1 MVSDAPVVLAVTG
14 ASGAIYAWRTA
25 RALLKAGRDLEL
37 ILSPAAKMVV
47 RDELELGAVRFRDFL
62 LERTGAD
69 PGRIREFSPADIGA
83 PCASGSHAIAGM
95 VVVPCSMKT
104 LAGIAN
110 GVASGLIER
119 SADVALKE
127 SRPLI
132 LVVRET
138 PMNLVQLRNQVAAAE
153 AGARILPACPA
164 FYQKPK
170 TLDDIADF
178 IAGRVLSLLGME
190 HRLFEPWGDTTV

>member
-1 MVSDAPVVLAVTG
+1 VVSEAPVVLAVTG

-25 RALLKAGRDLEL
+25 RALLAAGRDLEL

-47 RDELELGAVRFRDFL
+47 RDELELGSGRFRDFL

-69 PGRIREFSPADIGA
+69 PGRIREFSPSDIGA

-170 TLDDIADF
+170 SLDDIADF
-178 IAGRVLSLLGME
+178 IAGRILSLLCIE
-190 HRLFEPWGDTTV
+190 HQLFTPWGGE

>member
-1 MVSDAPVVLAVTG
+1 MPSEPPIVLAVTG
-14 ASGAIYAWRTA
+14 ASGALYAWRTA
-25 RALLKAGRDLEL
+25 RALLEAGRDLEL
-37 ILSPAAKMVV
+37 ILSPAGKMVA
-47 RDELELGAVRFRDFL
+47 RDELNLGDRKFRQFL
-62 LERTGAD
+62 LERTGVA
-69 PGRIREFSPADIGA
+69 PGRVREFAPTDIGG
-83 PCASGSHAIAGM
+83 PSASGSHQTSGM

-110 GVASGLIER
+110 GLAAGLIER

-127 SRPLI
+127 GRPLI

-153 AGARILPACPA
+153 AGARIVPACPA

-178 IAGRVLSLLGME
+178 IAGRILSLLGIE
-190 HRLFEPWGDTTV
+190 HRLFEPWGETTD